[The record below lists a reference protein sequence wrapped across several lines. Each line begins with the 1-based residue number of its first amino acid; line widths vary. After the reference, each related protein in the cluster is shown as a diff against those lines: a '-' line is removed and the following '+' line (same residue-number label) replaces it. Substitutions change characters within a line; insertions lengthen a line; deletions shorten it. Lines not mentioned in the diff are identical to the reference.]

1 MVKANTGYNREKLN
15 EISEKDEGW
24 IKDAEWRINN
34 WWWRKYF
41 TKIHLKYLRVKRK
54 IINFL

>member
-1 MVKANTGYNREKLN
+1 MSKTRKEIIKELN
-15 EISEKDEGW
+15 KIAKKDTKW
-24 IKDAEWRINN
+24 IKEAKWRINN

-41 TKIHLKYLRVKRK
+41 VRIHLKYLRVKRR